1 MQCKDTNFWY
11 KCFSMQ
17 SVKQSQPFKTY
28 GHTAL
33 LPWRQSPAT
42 CSALKKI
49 LKASDALVIAEKEE
63 VENLPREC

>member
-1 MQCKDTNFWY
+1 MF
-11 KCFSMQ
+11 FFMQ
-17 SVKQSQPFKTY
+17 SVEQSQPFKTS

-33 LPWRQSPAT
+33 LPWKQSPAR

-49 LKASDALVIAEKEE
+49 LKASDASVIAEKEE